1 MDVWEDILTWD
12 IESVRKRLR
21 VATTSQLGLFSGGRD
36 DSGANKIKHQPDF
49 IISDMTMRVNSATYY
64 KLTRRVSLPALF
76 GLPLQKLF
84 PCIISGHD
92 HFAKIVRLQDL
103 SYLYYCDKKG
113 LDLSEL
119 LRVFTRWSK
128 RQVMVFL
135 CLLLRLKLA
144 DTLGWEQDA
153 KICRFAY
160 WFRKKIEKA
169 EQWFLKQWEKHKLGS
184 LLEHVIGWFECSTWR
199 QYGLLSMSVRQMAEQ
214 LSLSKETLQRR
225 LHQLSLLGLL
235 RYERAESL
243 PISLKEALKE
253 KQQEMQVS
261 YRCNVFSLPELSQDW
276 LQKAQLSS
284 LEFRKKGM
292 TVKHH
297 SRSMELHA
305 GRLAIAQKEFVQDK
319 MTVSER
325 QIQFLQS
332 LKKQYELLG
341 MPETVPEA
349 QLLKR
354 MRGYATATK
363 ESLFYQVLPGLL
375 REYGLVREKT
385 GDEFVL
391 VKKGSQDDYQTR
403 SRGEAEANSELEN
416 LVSEQVVLD
425 DYDAFG
431 GIDNFWL
438 YEPPENRFVRK
449 LQPSSRHQ
457 RCFRPV
463 QPAAG
468 FG

>member
-21 VATTSQLGLFSGGRD
+21 AANTAQLGLFSGGRD
-36 DSGANKIKHQPDF
+36 DAGINKIKHQPDF
-49 IISDMTMRVNSATYY
+49 IISDITMRVNSATYY
-64 KLTRRVSLPALF
+64 KLTRRVSLPALL
-76 GLPLQKLF
+76 GLPLQELF
-84 PCIISGHD
+84 PCIVPGHN
-92 HFAKIVRLQDL
+92 HSAKIVRLQDL
-103 SYLYYCDKKG
+103 SYLYYCDKSG
-113 LDLSEL
+113 LDISEL
-119 LRVFTRWSK
+119 LRTFTRWSK

-144 DTLGWEQDA
+144 DTFGWEQDA

-160 WFRKKIEKA
+160 WFRKKIDSA
-169 EQWFLKQWEKHKLGS
+169 EQWFLKYWEKHKLGS
-184 LLEHVIGWFECSTWR
+184 LLEQVIGWFECSTWR

-235 RYERAESL
+235 RYERAESIPL
-243 PISLKEALKE
+243 VLKEALKE

-261 YRCNVFSLPELSQDW
+261 YRCNVFSLPELTAEW

-284 LEFRKKGM
+284 QEFQKKGL

-297 SRSMELHA
+297 SRSMEIHA
-305 GRLAIAQKEFVQDK
+305 GRLATAQKEFVQDK

-325 QIQFLQS
+325 QMQFLQS

-341 MPETVPEA
+341 MPETIPET
-349 QLLKR
+349 QLLRR
-354 MRGYATATK
+354 MRGYATAVK

-375 REYGLVREKT
+375 REYGLAREKV

-403 SRGEAEANSELEN
+403 SRGETETNSELGGF
-416 LVSEQVVLD
+416 VSEQVVLGDYGVDCLD
-425 DYDAFG
+425 D
-431 GIDNFWL
+431 FWL
-438 YEPPENRFVRK
+438 YEPPENLFFGK
-449 LQPSSRHQ
+449 LQPSSRHK
-457 RCFRPV
+457 RCFRPF
-463 QPAAG
+463 QSATG
-468 FG
+468 TG